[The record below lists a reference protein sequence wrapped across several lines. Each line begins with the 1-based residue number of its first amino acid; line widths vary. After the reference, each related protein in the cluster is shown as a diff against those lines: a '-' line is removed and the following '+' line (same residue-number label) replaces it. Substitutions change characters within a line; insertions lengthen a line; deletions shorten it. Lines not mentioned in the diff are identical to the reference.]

1 MCNISKELL
10 PHTAKGKW
18 STIISIYTM
27 HDECIIH
34 KHNYEYKNCRNVN
47 CNSKYCI
54 PLFSRFKGEKV
65 FFLYIP
71 FIKNSAMGWM
81 IFIQHC
87 FVFVPLFSIATAF
100 FLFIKIN
107 ILHHYL
113 LMLIKSN
120 VLCWKWKIYKK

>member
-10 PHTAKGKW
+10 PQTAKGCEAQSFQ
-18 STIISIYTM
+18 STRCMMNALYISIIM
-27 HDECIIH
+27 NI
-34 KHNYEYKNCRNVN
+34 KKNCRNVN

-54 PLFSRFKGEKV
+54 PLFSRFKGEKK
-65 FFLYIP
+65 YIFP
-71 FIKNSAMGWM
+71 FHKNSAMNWM
-81 IFIQHC
+81 RFIQRYI
-87 FVFVPLFSIATAF
+87 FFVPLFLLLPL

-120 VLCWKWKIYKK
+120 VLCWKWKIYNK